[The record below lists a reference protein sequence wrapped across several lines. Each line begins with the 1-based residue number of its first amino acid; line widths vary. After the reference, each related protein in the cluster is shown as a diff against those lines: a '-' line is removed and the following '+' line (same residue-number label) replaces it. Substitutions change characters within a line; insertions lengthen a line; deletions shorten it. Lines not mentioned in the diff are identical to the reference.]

1 MSFLFFMKYNSNS
14 MLLLSKYSFK
24 FSLGCAGPCYVTNIF
39 SEFANSDI
47 RQSRHLEIL
56 ILLFFLGYFY

>member
-24 FSLGCAGPCYVTNIF
+24 FSLGCADPCNITNIF
-39 SEFANSDI
+39 SEFANSDF
-47 RQSRHLEIL
+47 RQSWHLEIL